1 MTSIK
6 PPKGWTIDPEEIDY
20 ENEWAPQNSDGQCM
34 AIEFGLKDP
43 RPIMV
48 TTPDTG
54 SPFVLF
60 QSGNKFY
67 QWNQVE
73 NSVWEIVKP
82 QDLDAI
88 LEVMT
93 ENGERA
99 LKMKECQPRADQPT
113 IHS

>member
-60 QSGNKFY
+60 QSGNKF
-67 QWNQVE
+67 
-73 NSVWEIVKP
+73 
-82 QDLDAI
+82 
-88 LEVMT
+88 T
-93 ENGERA
+93 NGIRLRTA
-99 LKMKECQPRADQPT
+99 FGRLFINRRTWMQFSR
-113 IHS
+113 

>member
-6 PPKGWTIDPEEIDY
+6 PPKGWTMDPEAIDY
-20 ENEWAPQNSDGQCM
+20 ENDWAPQNSDGQYM
-34 AIEFGLKDP
+34 ATEFGLNDP

-60 QSGNKFY
+60 QAENKFY
-67 QWNQVE
+67 QWNQVA

-82 QDLDAI
+82 QGLDAI

-93 ENGERA
+93 EKGERA
-99 LKMKECQPRADQPT
+99 LKMKELQPRPGLPAVL
-113 IHS
+113 S